1 MEKAVWVVAGGAMQ
15 VPLIRE
21 LKKMGLALVVSDGD
35 SECEAAAL
43 ADIFLEIDTFD
54 AEAHIQASQEVSR
67 VLKIL
72 AVITVAADCHE
83 TVSIVA
89 EAMDLPGI
97 PSPIS
102 RLLRRKDLFRA
113 AIDGLPVLQPRY
125 LVAGDIEEARA
136 AASRL
141 GSSYLLKA
149 TDNSGSRGMTA
160 FREGEEIHED
170 AYLLARNSGT
180 SGLVLVEEALQ
191 PDQSPSEISVE
202 TLWLGGK
209 MIILNSVHRLFRNDL
224 ESFSLH
230 LEGMSGRN
238 WGVEVGHINPAKLS
252 DSQAEKVRLT
262 MECVGNALGFSG
274 LRYPAILKG
283 DLMHTNGDIAV
294 LEATPRLSGG
304 WDSSG
309 TTLMR
314 GANFQKGFA
323 KLLLGYDSGDVL
335 ASDFSYSRPELF
347 AAAMSESPPNALDSI
362 GRVFGLGS
370 GTTAEEAIVLAA
382 RNLSEEIN

>member
-1 MEKAVWVVAGGAMQ
+1 MQ

-21 LKKMGLALVVSDGD
+21 LKKMGFALVVSDGD

-67 VLKIL
+67 ALRVV

-83 TVSIVA
+83 TVSILA
-89 EAMDLPGI
+89 EEMDLPGL
-97 PSPIS
+97 PSSIS
-102 RLLRRKDLFRA
+102 RILRRKDLFRA

-125 LVAGDIEEARA
+125 VVAGDIEEARA
-136 AASRL
+136 GASRL
-141 GSSYLLKA
+141 DSSYVLKA

-160 FREGEEIHED
+160 FGKGVEIHED

-209 MIILNSVHRLFRNDL
+209 MMVLNSVHRLFRNDL
-224 ESFSLH
+224 ESFGLY
-230 LEGMSGRN
+230 LDGMSGRD
-238 WGVEVGHINPAKLS
+238 WGVEVGHINPARLS
-252 DSQAEKVRLT
+252 DSQAEKVRAT
-262 MECVGNALGFSG
+262 MESVGNALGFSD
-274 LRYPAILKG
+274 LRHPAILKG
-283 DLMHTNGDIAV
+283 DLMHSNGDIAV

-314 GANFQKGFA
+314 GANFQSGFA
-323 KLLLGYDSGDVL
+323 KLLLGYDPDDVL
-335 ASDFSYSRPELF
+335 ASDFSFSRPDLF
-347 AAAMSESPPNALDSI
+347 AAAMSESPPNAVDSI

-370 GTTAEEAIVLAA
+370 GPNAEEAIVSAV
-382 RNLSEEIN
+382 RNISGENN